1 MRSEGAVQIDIL
13 IAVKNYIDKYK
24 LHPTIMEIQQLTNIK
39 STSAVVHNLRKL
51 QNLGF
56 LKKEKTFSIYICLS
70 KKGYEIAKA
79 YEIIR
84 NDRLYL
90 QKSSK

>member
-1 MRSEGAVQIDIL
+1 MRSEGALQIDIL
-13 IAVKNYIDKYK
+13 IAVKNYIDKNR
-24 LHPTIMEIQQLTNIK
+24 LHPTIMEIRQLTNIK
-39 STSAVVHNLRKL
+39 STSIVLHHLRKL

-56 LKKEKTFSIYICLS
+56 LKKEKTLSIYICLS
-70 KKGYEIAKA
+70 QKGYEIAKA

-84 NDRLYL
+84 HDRLYP